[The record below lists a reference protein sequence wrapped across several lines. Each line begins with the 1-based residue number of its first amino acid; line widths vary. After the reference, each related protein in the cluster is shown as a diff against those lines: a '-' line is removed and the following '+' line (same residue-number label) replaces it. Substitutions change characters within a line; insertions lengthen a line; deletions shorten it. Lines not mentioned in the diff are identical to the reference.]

1 MYPGHKLSEGAL
13 PRRPAQFQAPRLTG
27 TLLGGEEP
35 GGPCGS
41 ELWGPLGRDV
51 SLSLSLV
58 DMHPYPGGWAHLP
71 QAPGPVVLPHGKLC
85 DLYTAPP
92 ARLGGAAT
100 VSHVPP
106 VLSRMP
112 YRGSGGRAE
121 ADMFWPPT
129 GRPAEV
135 GRWRLSRGAL
145 VGSEGDVSLPTLFP
159 LPEASRPLAWSICK
173 VDRPDLPASLGAPWV
188 RGARTRPG
196 CADQRVTAGTVPS
209 G

>member
-1 MYPGHKLSEGAL
+1 M
-13 PRRPAQFQAPRLTG
+13 PRRPAQCQAPRLTE
-27 TLLGGEEP
+27 TLLGWEEP

-51 SLSLSLV
+51 SLPLSLV
-58 DMHPYPGGWAHLP
+58 DAHPCPAGWAHLP
-71 QAPGPVVLPHGKLC
+71 QAPGPVGLPHGKLC
-85 DLYTAPP
+85 DRY
-92 ARLGGAAT
+92 RAAT
-100 VSHVPP
+100 VSRVPP

-135 GRWRLSRGAL
+135 GRWRPGRGAL
-145 VGSEGDVSLPTLFP
+145 VGSKGEVSLPTRFP

-188 RGARTRPG
+188 RGTRTRPG
-196 CADQRVTAGTVPS
+196 CADQRVTAGSVPS